1 MGKEK
6 SEGIKIPAGQRTYF
20 IDVKEAKNGSKYL
33 VFTESKK
40 NTEGKFDRK
49 KIMVFSDHFKE
60 IYEAMKQVAP
70 EFGINL

>member
-1 MGKEK
+1 MGKENEK
-6 SEGIKIPAGQRTYF
+6 GITIPAGQRTYF
-20 IDVKEAKNGSKYL
+20 IDVKEAKNGNKYL

-40 NTEGKFDRK
+40 NTEGKFDKQR
-49 KIMVFSDHFKE
+49 IMVFSDHFKA